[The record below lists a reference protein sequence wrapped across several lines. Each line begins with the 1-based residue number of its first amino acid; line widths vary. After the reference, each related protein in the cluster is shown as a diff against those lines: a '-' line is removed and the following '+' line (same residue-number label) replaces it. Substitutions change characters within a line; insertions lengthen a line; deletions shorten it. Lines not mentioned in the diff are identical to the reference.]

1 MFESTSD
8 TSQPSNLLPATWRL
22 PISRWSIWQ
31 DNPLENTSPN
41 VDFIDANARRKLSKF
56 AKMGLKV
63 ANDCSVGIR
72 QARFV
77 FASQHGDLKRATDM
91 LFNLALKE
99 ELSPIVFSMSVLNA
113 TAGMYSIAKQ
123 DHSPSIAVSAGI
135 SSFGYGI
142 LEAALQHASN
152 PAIPVIFVYVDEAPP
167 AICEVQQSAPYHSH
181 AVGVLISGGA
191 SIELS
196 CTLSSTENASSSVS
210 QSEAFVHALVNKK
223 NNVWSSDGQRWDWVY
238 SER

>member
-8 TSQPSNLLPATWRL
+8 TSQPSTHLSATWRL
-22 PISRWSIWQ
+22 PISKWSVWH
-31 DNPLENTSPN
+31 DNALENTSPN

-56 AKMGLKV
+56 AKMALKV
-63 ANDCSVGIR
+63 ANDCAVGIS

-99 ELSPIVFSMSVLNA
+99 ELSPTVFSMSVLNA

-135 SSFGYGI
+135 ASFGYGL
-142 LEAALQHASN
+142 LEAALQHANN
-152 PAIPVIFVYVDEAPP
+152 PEIPVIFVYADEAPP
-167 AICEVQQSAPYHSH
+167 AICEVQQSAHCNSH
-181 AVGVLISGGA
+181 AVGVLISSCA

-196 CTLSSTENASSSVS
+196 CTLSGNENAPSSVS
-210 QSEAFVHALVNKK
+210 QSEAFVHALLNKT
-223 NNVWSSDGQRWDWVY
+223 NNDWSGDGQRWDWVY